1 MIVYQSTKEG
11 FTSDIEGGAVEDEIS
26 VKYEA
31 KLNRRVSTA
40 EKRSWRNS
48 LIYMGQVLN
57 DNEIPEDS
65 SISIE
70 MQIPQTAKRID
81 FIIAGQNEE
90 NVDHA
95 VIVELKQWETAT
107 RTRMD
112 GIVNTFLGGGNRDV
126 SHPSYQ
132 AWSYAALLRGFNE
145 AVYDSDIRLKPCAYL
160 HNYTGENVL
169 DHPFYEEH
177 IRKAPVF
184 KRRDMTKLRDFI
196 KKHVKYGDR
205 TNIMY
210 RIDNGKIRP
219 SKMLAD
225 SLQSMLAGNE
235 EFIMIDDQKIAFEYV
250 MDAVESTGE
259 GQKKVIIVE
268 GGPGT
273 GKSVI
278 AVNLLVKLTGRGH
291 VSSYVTKNSAPRQVY
306 TAYLTGDMKKS
317 HIDNLFKSSG
327 QFIDTEKNAFDALII
342 DEAHRLNEKSGFY
355 GNLGDN
361 QIKELMYAANVSVF
375 FIDEDQRIHIDDI
388 GEKEVIKRWA
398 NHYDAEVIEAE
409 LSSQFRCNGS
419 NGYLAWVDHTLQIR
433 ETANTTLDDID
444 YDFQV
449 FNSPNNLF
457 DEIKEKNKINNK
469 SRVVAG
475 YCWPWNSKKDK
486 RAMDIKIPE
495 HNFSKQWNLSD
506 DGMLWLI
513 KENSIEE
520 VGCIHTCQGLELDYV
535 GVIIGPDLK
544 VREGQV
550 ITDLDERYSY
560 DASIRGLKSIRKEDP
575 ERAATLADR
584 IIKNTYRT
592 LMTRGMKG
600 CYVFCTDG
608 ETEEYFRERLCGP
621 EFIPSH

>member
-11 FTSDIEGGAVEDEIS
+11 FTSDIEGGAVEDAIS

-31 KLNRRVSTA
+31 KLNKRVSLA

-57 DNEIPEDS
+57 DQEIPEDVS
-65 SISIE
+65 VCIE
-70 MQIPQTAKRID
+70 MQIPQTSKRID
-81 FIIAGQNEE
+81 FIIAGQDETNT
-90 NVDHA
+90 DHA
-95 VIVELKQWETAT
+95 VIVELKQWEKAEMTK
-107 RTRMD
+107 MD
-112 GIVNTFLGGGNRDV
+112 GIVNTWLGGGNRDV

-145 AVYDSDIRLKPCAYL
+145 AVYDSDMQLKPCAYL
-160 HNYTGENVL
+160 HNYTGTNVL
-169 DHPFYEEH
+169 DHTFYKEH
-177 IRKAPVF
+177 IEKAPLF
-184 KRRDMTKLRDFI
+184 KRQDMRKLRAFI
-196 KKHVKYGDR
+196 KTYVKYGD
-205 TNIMY
+205 TSDILY
-210 RIDNGKIRP
+210 RIDNGRIRP

-235 EFIMIDDQKIAFEYV
+235 EFIMIDEQKVAYEYV
-250 MDAVESTGE
+250 MQAVDTAAEDK
-259 GQKKVIIVE
+259 KKVIIVE

-278 AVNLLVKLTGRGH
+278 AVNLLVKLTAKNY
-291 VSSYVTKNSAPRQVY
+291 VTSYVTKNSAPRQVY
-306 TAYLTGDMKKS
+306 TSYLTGEMKKT

-327 QFIDTEKNAFDALII
+327 QFIDSEENAFDALII

-361 QIKELMYAANVSVF
+361 QIKELMNAANVSVF

-388 GEKEVIKRWA
+388 GQKEELKRWA
-398 NHYDAEVIEAE
+398 RYFDAEIIETE

-419 NGYLAWVDHTLQIR
+419 DGYLAWVDHTLQIR
-433 ETANTTLDDID
+433 ETANTTLEDID

-449 FNSPNNLF
+449 FDSPNKLF
-457 DEIKEKNKINNK
+457 DEIKEKNAINNK

-486 RAMDIKIPE
+486 RAMDIKIAE
-495 HNFSKQWNLSD
+495 YNFSKQWNLRD

-513 KENSIEE
+513 KDNSIEE
-520 VGCIHTCQGLELDYV
+520 IGCIHTCQGLELDYV

-544 VREGQV
+544 VRDGEV
-550 ITDLDERYSY
+550 ITDLDARYSY
-560 DASIRGLKSIRKEDP
+560 DASISGLKTIRKDDP
-575 ERAATLADR
+575 ERAAEIADR

-600 CYVFCTDG
+600 CYIFCTDK
-608 ETEEYFRERLCGP
+608 ETEKYFRNR
-621 EFIPSH
+621 F